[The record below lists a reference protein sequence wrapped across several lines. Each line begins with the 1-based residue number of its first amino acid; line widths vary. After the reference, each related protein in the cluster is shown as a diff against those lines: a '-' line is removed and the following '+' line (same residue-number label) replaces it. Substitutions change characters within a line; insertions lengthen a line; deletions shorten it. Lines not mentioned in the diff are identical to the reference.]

1 MGIELREIKKNTANP
16 WYCVSG
22 TARGHRGEIP
32 RTTNHHSKQQVSH
45 IFRSRRHDGSFT
57 LLSGRRPLAEK
68 KVDNQKDDV
77 ACCGSSYSRWA
88 KVTLINENET
98 SDEKGTGKARPEIL
112 KKFRSGLEKLL
123 NRSLRP
129 QNRQIWC
136 DANED

>member
-1 MGIELREIKKNTANP
+1 
-16 WYCVSG
+16 
-22 TARGHRGEIP
+22 
-32 RTTNHHSKQQVSH
+32 
-45 IFRSRRHDGSFT
+45 
-57 LLSGRRPLAEK
+57 
-68 KVDNQKDDV
+68 
-77 ACCGSSYSRWA
+77 
-88 KVTLINENET
+88 LINENET